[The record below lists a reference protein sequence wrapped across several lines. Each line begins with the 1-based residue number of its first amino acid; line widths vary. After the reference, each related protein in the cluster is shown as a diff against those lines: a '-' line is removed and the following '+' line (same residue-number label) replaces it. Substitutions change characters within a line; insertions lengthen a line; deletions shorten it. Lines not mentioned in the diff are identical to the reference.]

1 MSSVSSDPLAMT
13 MTTGSPRRG
22 GPPRPD
28 SPAAAASTDVS
39 SREEEE
45 EEEAKMWKS
54 LNEALRRKLAV
65 VDVDGAD
72 LKPFKCVDDVIAF
85 FDWIYRE
92 NREEIDGG

>member
-1 MSSVSSDPLAMT
+1 

-28 SPAAAASTDVS
+28 SAAAPAAPAAASTDVS

-45 EEEAKMWKS
+45 EEAKLWKS
-54 LNEALRRKLAV
+54 LNEALRRKL
-65 VDVDGAD
+65 VDVDEAD

-85 FDWIYRE
+85 FDWMYIRK
-92 NREEIDGG
+92 